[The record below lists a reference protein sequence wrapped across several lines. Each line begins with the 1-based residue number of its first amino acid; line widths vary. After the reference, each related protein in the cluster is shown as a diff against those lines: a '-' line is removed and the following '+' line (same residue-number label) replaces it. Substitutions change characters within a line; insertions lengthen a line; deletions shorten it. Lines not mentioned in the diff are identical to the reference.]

1 MSTCVNTGLLF
12 RLALS
17 YDIVYLQLIT
27 GWLKKVIRA
36 TDEVN
41 YGVGQRFISCQFRLR
56 DYVKCDWRVNY
67 WIAF

>member
-17 YDIVYLQLIT
+17 YDIVYLQSIS
-27 GWLKKVIRA
+27 GYLKKVIRA

-41 YGVGQRFISCQFRLR
+41 YGVQQ
-56 DYVKCDWRVNY
+56 
-67 WIAF
+67 

>member
-17 YDIVYLQLIT
+17 YDIVYLQSIS
-27 GWLKKVIRA
+27 GYLKKVIRA

-41 YGVGQRFISCQFRLR
+41 YGVQQRFISCQFRLC
-56 DYVKCDWRVNY
+56 DYVKYDWRVN